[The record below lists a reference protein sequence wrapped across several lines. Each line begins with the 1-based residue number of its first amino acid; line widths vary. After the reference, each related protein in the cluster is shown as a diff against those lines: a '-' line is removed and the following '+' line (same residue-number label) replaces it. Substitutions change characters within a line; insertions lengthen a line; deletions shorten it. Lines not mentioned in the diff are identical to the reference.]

1 MQSAGRARTI
11 EQAIALAAKENP
23 ELYAQYRSAMD
34 SEMATQQPTPRE
46 SSAPRAPIG
55 KSDAYRALER
65 MADGLMRTD
74 PTLTREVAITKAAS
88 ENPALYREYRAAQAA
103 EAKAAQQEA

>member
-1 MQSAGRARTI
+1 MVRLI
-11 EQAIALAAKENP
+11 W
-23 ELYAQYRSAMD
+23 
-34 SEMATQQPTPRE
+34 
-46 SSAPRAPIG
+46 PRALRRVLG
-55 KSDAYRALER
+55 HSSVER